1 MKSEF
6 AVLPKRIAFKFP
18 TIGEFAGEFWAGFAA
33 MLVALPSSIA
43 YGVAIYGILGP
54 AFLAQGALAGVVG
67 AVILGFIAPLLGG
80 APRLVSSPSAP
91 AAAVIAAGAAEL
103 LAGKG
108 NVPGLP
114 AGERILLFVV
124 LGFLGGAPLPVDVV
138 CRGGGGP

>member
-18 TIGEFAGEFWAGFAA
+18 TVGEFAGEFWAGFAA

-43 YGVAIYGILGP
+43 YGVAIYGVLGP
-54 AFLAQGALAGVVG
+54 AFVAQGALAGVVG

-91 AAAVIAAGAAEL
+91 AAAVMAAHFGT
-103 LAGKG
+103 
-108 NVPGLP
+108 
-114 AGERILLFVV
+114 
-124 LGFLGGAPLPVDVV
+124 
-138 CRGGGGP
+138 